1 MLWMW
6 CKGPSCCKLPQHA
19 ERQPQVS
26 GDAKVNSIAGDL
38 LATANNYSNG
48 GIHSLEASQLH
59 EQMNDHDYEW
69 DEATIC
75 HLAIDLAMN
84 ILSPQAGSTTW
95 NQGGLTGIEHRIEVN
110 LWDTVNL
117 HPLGHLASL

>member
-1 MLWMW
+1 MQSDSPKYL
-6 CKGPSCCKLPQHA
+6 
-19 ERQPQVS
+19 

-84 ILSPQAGSTTW
+84 ILSPQAGSATW
-95 NQGGLTGIEHRIEVN
+95 NWVGADRN
-110 LWDTVNL
+110 
-117 HPLGHLASL
+117 